1 MYEFLYIHFYS
12 VKGYNYQKK
21 FLKNFYLCVMG
32 FTMLGWFLP
41 YSEVNQLH
49 VYIYPL
55 FFGFPAHLG
64 HHRAL
69 SGVPRAIQ

>member
-1 MYEFLYIHFYS
+1 
-12 VKGYNYQKK
+12 
-21 FLKNFYLCVMG
+21 MG